1 MEKRQVRCS
10 CYLMITALIWGAAFV
25 AQSKGGDAIGPYSFS
40 CLRYFLAGLMM
51 LPLRSLFNRWGI
63 TDCMPPTRKNQRN
76 LWIGGILCGVFLCFV
91 SIFQQLGLYMGTQ
104 SGKAGFLSSCYIVIV
119 PILGLF
125 LKKKCSWNVW
135 LAVAVTMA
143 GLYLLCIKGS
153 LSLQMSDLLILFAA
167 LMSALHILTVD
178 RFMNKV
184 DVVRMVC
191 IQFFTA
197 SALAAIPMACF
208 DIGIS
213 LEGLQTWAE
222 ALFSQDAV
230 WSLLYAGVLSGG
242 IAYTLQNL
250 GQQGVHPTIASLLL
264 SLESVFAVL
273 AGWLVLGESLNQ
285 REVLGCVLIF
295 AAIVTAQVPVKKNC

>member
-125 LKKKCSWNVW
+125 LKKEVFLEC
-135 LAVAVTMA
+135 LACRRGYA
-143 GLYLLCIKGS
+143 GRPLSALYQRLP
-153 LSLQMSDLLILFAA
+153 LFA
-167 LMSALHILTVD
+167 
-178 RFMNKV
+178 
-184 DVVRMVC
+184 DVRSFDPFRRTDEC
-191 IQFFTA
+191 
-197 SALAAIPMACF
+197 AAHF
-208 DIGIS
+208 DS
-213 LEGLQTWAE
+213 
-222 ALFSQDAV
+222 
-230 WSLLYAGVLSGG
+230 
-242 IAYTLQNL
+242 
-250 GQQGVHPTIASLLL
+250 
-264 SLESVFAVL
+264 
-273 AGWLVLGESLNQ
+273 
-285 REVLGCVLIF
+285 
-295 AAIVTAQVPVKKNC
+295 

>member
-1 MEKRQVRCS
+1 MPSV
-10 CYLMITALIWGAAFV
+10 
-25 AQSKGGDAIGPYSFS
+25 PYSFS

-104 SGKAGFLSSCYIVIV
+104 SGKAGFLSLLLYCHCSHPGPVSEKSV
-119 PILGLF
+119 PGMSGLPSRF
-125 LKKKCSWNVW
+125 TL
-135 LAVAVTMA
+135 A

-191 IQFFTA
+191 IQF
-197 SALAAIPMACF
+197 LRHLRWRQ
-208 DIGIS
+208 S
-213 LEGLQTWAE
+213 LWH
-222 ALFSQDAV
+222 
-230 WSLLYAGVLSGG
+230 VL
-242 IAYTLQNL
+242 T
-250 GQQGVHPTIASLLL
+250 
-264 SLESVFAVL
+264 
-273 AGWLVLGESLNQ
+273 
-285 REVLGCVLIF
+285 
-295 AAIVTAQVPVKKNC
+295 

>member
-1 MEKRQVRCS
+1 M
-10 CYLMITALIWGAAFV
+10 
-25 AQSKGGDAIGPYSFS
+25 
-40 CLRYFLAGLMM
+40 
-51 LPLRSLFNRWGI
+51 
-63 TDCMPPTRKNQRN
+63 
-76 LWIGGILCGVFLCFV
+76 CGVFLCFV

-135 LAVAVTMA
+135 LAVAVTLA

-213 LEGLQTWAE
+213 LEDCRPGLRHSSPKMRSG
-222 ALFSQDAV
+222 LS
-230 WSLLYAGVLSGG
+230 LYAGVLSGG